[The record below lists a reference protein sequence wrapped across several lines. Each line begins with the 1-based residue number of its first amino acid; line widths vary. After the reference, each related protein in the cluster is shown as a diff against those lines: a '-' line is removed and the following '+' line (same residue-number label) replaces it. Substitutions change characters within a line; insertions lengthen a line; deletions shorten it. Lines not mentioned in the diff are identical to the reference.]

1 MYKYLTYL
9 LILII
14 SMNGYTDFKNLGP
27 DDVLTTPLP
36 LPYNEKVV
44 KTSELDNFIDT
55 SIQKGKQ
62 PVIIFGGNWCPDCRI
77 LDGTL
82 DIPTIKKFMQQ
93 YYQVMHIDIGRYDK
107 NRKPIRSISLTSDTA
122 VLTCI
127 ANDFGYDEIFA
138 RQLDGLGKPGDT
150 LVAIS
155 TSGKSQNVINA
166 IKQAKYMKINT
177 IGLLGKSG
185 GETLPLCD
193 DVIVVPSQTT
203 ARVQEMHI
211 FFGHILCDL
220 IEEGLGLK

>member
-1 MYKYLTYL
+1 M
-9 LILII
+9 
-14 SMNGYTDFKNLGP
+14 MDKNTIKNHFFEHREVINSI
-27 DDVLTTPLP
+27 DDT
-36 LPYNEKVV
+36 
-44 KTSELDNFIDT
+44 FIDKIY
-55 SIQKGKQ
+55 SCAE
-62 PVIIFGGNWCPDCRI
+62 VIVNTLNNGGTVFWCGNGGSSSDCQH
-77 LDGTL
+77 LAAEL
-82 DIPTIKKFMQQ
+82 
-93 YYQVMHIDIGRYDK
+93 IGRYDK

-138 RQLDGLGKPGDT
+138 RQLEGLGKPGDT

-166 IKQAKYMKINT
+166 IKQAKYMKINA